1 MALHNVIHLPAK
13 AVVVTL
19 FDANQVV
26 VVVKLN
32 SDSAAALERC
42 GFVFDDLHACFSFS
56 VAKMLLPHRA
66 HS

>member
-1 MALHNVIHLPAK
+1 MALHNVFHLTSE

-19 FDANQVV
+19 FDADQVV

-32 SDSAAALERC
+32 SDSAAALER
-42 GFVFDDLHACFSFS
+42 GYLVFDDLHACFSFS